1 MTALGG
7 EEVEATFSMVH
18 SLEAG
23 LLSSAAAQPHQAAC
37 QDGADLAEVGWEVG
51 VDGRGWIDRHPLSL
65 RTASPIRIIQIRF
78 DSTLGGCVDRT

>member
-37 QDGADLAEVGWEVG
+37 QDGADLAEAW
-51 VDGRGWIDRHPLSL
+51 R
-65 RTASPIRIIQIRF
+65 
-78 DSTLGGCVDRT
+78 